1 MIASIRGTVAEIGL
15 DRCVVETGGVG
26 VLVHAT
32 PAALAGLRRG
42 DEGMLHTELVVR
54 EDSLTLYGFDSVD
67 ARGLFLTVQ
76 TVSGV
81 GPRLALAILA
91 TLEPDELVR
100 ALGTE
105 DVKALTRVPG
115 VGKRT
120 AERMV
125 LELKDKVGPIRGTG
139 SADGGPGVASVPA
152 ATEVAEALEGLGF
165 SAAEAEKTATAVLA
179 ADPDLGPSEALRSAL
194 RSLGRR

>member
-1 MIASIRGTVAEIGL
+1 MIASIRGIVAEIGL

-42 DEGMLHTELVVR
+42 SEGMLHTELVVR
-54 EDSLTLYGFDSVD
+54 EDSLTLYGFDSVE
-67 ARGLFLTVQ
+67 ARRLFLTVQ

-91 TLEPDELVR
+91 TLEPDELTR
-100 ALGTE
+100 ALGTS
-105 DVKALTRVPG
+105 DVKSLTRVPG

-125 LELKDKVGPIRGTG
+125 LELKDKVGPIPGDT
-139 SADGGPGVASVPA
+139 AGVAAVGADTVPA

-165 SAAEAEKTATAVLA
+165 SAVEAEKTASAVLA
-179 ADPDLGPSEALRSAL
+179 SDPGLGPAEALRLAL
-194 RSLGRR
+194 KSLGKR

>member
-26 VLVHAT
+26 ILVHAT

-42 DEGMLHTELVVR
+42 SEGMLHTELVVR

-67 ARGLFLTVQ
+67 ARQLFLTVQ

-81 GPRLALAILA
+81 GPRLALAIIA
-91 TLEPDELVR
+91 TLEPQDLIR
-100 ALGTE
+100 ALGTS
-105 DVKALTRVPG
+105 DVKVLTRVPG

-125 LELKDKVGPIRGTG
+125 LELKDKVGPIAG
-139 SADGGPGVASVPA
+139 GGPAEGTPGAVGIPA

-165 SAAEAEKTATAVLA
+165 STAEAEKTATAVLTSQ
-179 ADPDLGPSEALRSAL
+179 PELGPAEALRLAL
-194 RSLGRR
+194 KSLGKR

>member
-1 MIASIRGTVAEIGL
+1 MIASIRGTVVEIGL

-26 VLVHAT
+26 VLVHTT

-42 DEGMLHTELVVR
+42 GEGHLLTELVVR
-54 EDSLTLYGFDSVD
+54 EDSMTLYGFDSVE
-67 ARGLFLTVQ
+67 ARELFTTVQ

-81 GPRLALAILA
+81 GPRLALAVLA
-91 TLEPDELVR
+91 TLEPA
-100 ALGTE
+100 ALEAALASG

-125 LELKDKVGPIRGTG
+125 LELRDRVAAGATSGRGTG
-139 SADGGPGVASVPA
+139 AAAAAGPA
-152 ATEVAEALEGLGF
+152 AEVAGALEGLGF
-165 SAAEAEKTATAVLA
+165 SASEAEATAAAVLA
-179 ADPDLGPSEALRSAL
+179 DDPALTAPDALRLAL
-194 RSLGRR
+194 KTLGAR

>member
-1 MIASIRGTVAEIGL
+1 MIASIRGTVSEIGL

-42 DEGMLHTELVVR
+42 SEGMLHTELVVR
-54 EDSLTLYGFDSVD
+54 EDSLTLYGFDSVE
-67 ARGLFLTVQ
+67 ARQLFLTVQ

-91 TLEPDELVR
+91 TLEPGELTR
-100 ALGTE
+100 ALGTS

-125 LELKDKVGPIRGTG
+125 LELKDKVGPV
-139 SADGGPGVASVPA
+139 GGAAGDPTAVGVPVASA
-152 ATEVAEALEGLGF
+152 AAEVVGALEGLGF
-165 SAAEAEKTATAVLA
+165 SPVEAEKTATAVLA
-179 ADPDLGPSEALRSAL
+179 ADPDLGPADALRLAL
-194 RSLGRR
+194 KSLGKR